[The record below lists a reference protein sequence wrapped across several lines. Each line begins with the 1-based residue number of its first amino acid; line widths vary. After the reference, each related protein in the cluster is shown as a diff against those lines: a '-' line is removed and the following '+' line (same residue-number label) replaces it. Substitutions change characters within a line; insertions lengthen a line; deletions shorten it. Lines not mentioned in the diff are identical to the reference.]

1 MSSTYVAFF
10 ALIFIQTLYLVNWVI
25 LIFRWRVVFL
35 TDTLAIIA
43 QSVLG
48 IYLFANWVPS

>member
-1 MSSTYVAFF
+1 MSITYVAFF
-10 ALIFIQTLYLVNWVI
+10 ALISIQTLCLVNWVI

-35 TDTLAIIA
+35 TDTVAIVA

>member
-1 MSSTYVAFF
+1 MSITYAAFF
-10 ALIFIQTLYLVNWVI
+10 ALISIQTLCLVNWVI

-35 TDTLAIIA
+35 TDTVAIVA

>member
-1 MSSTYVAFF
+1 MSITYAAFF
-10 ALIFIQTLYLVNWVI
+10 ALISIQTLYLVNWVI

-35 TDTLAIIA
+35 TDTVAIVA